1 MEVFC
6 WGRVMAV
13 VVMNSGVC
21 CPSTVAG
28 TEETRR
34 SGWARSDGC
43 GHESGVD
50 SGGG

>member
-13 VVMNSGVC
+13 VVMNSGGC
-21 CPSTVAG
+21 FSSTVVR

-43 GHESGVD
+43 DHDSGVD
-50 SGGG
+50 GGGG